1 MKIAIN
7 TVYGGY
13 ELPEE
18 FFKMYPDK
26 DRSEYNCYDKT
37 GRTRIDP
44 DVISFIESYGPDGYE
59 GPRSRVE
66 IIDIPDDAS
75 DWKVY
80 DHDGLEWVTY
90 VHDGKIYEC
99 TIMMDWNGL
108 PMFMTGRYMKPR
120 LIWIEVWNEDC
131 PKHNI

>member
-18 FFKMYPDK
+18 FFKTHPDK
-26 DRSEYNCYDKT
+26 DRQEYNRYDKT

-44 DVISFIESYGPDGYE
+44 DVISFIETYGPDGYE
-59 GPRSRVE
+59 GPWSRVE

-80 DHDGLEWVTY
+80 DHDGLEYVAY
-90 VHDGKIYEC
+90 VHDGKLYEA
-99 TIMMDWNGL
+99 TAYL
-108 PMFMTGRYMKPR
+108 
-120 LIWIEVWNEDC
+120 EEE
-131 PKHNI
+131 